1 MAQLSQPPYIK
12 IPKWLL
18 ASVFVLILVLVA
30 GSIWDITSTTAFG
43 ENDFVGYWS
52 ATYLFHN
59 RQNPYDQGL
68 MEITQNTKLET
79 SQDATIMAWN
89 PPPLFVF
96 LLPLAS
102 LSFLQAKFVWLII
115 NLLIVIASSMM
126 LIEIYYPTK
135 NSKFVIVS
143 LLFALLFPPVISG
156 LYMGQVTFLVL
167 FGLVTSMYLIKKGM
181 WFWAGMALILTTIKP
196 HLVILSLI
204 YLLIYMAQQRKFSGW
219 GGLLAAGLIC
229 ITILFLYRPQWINDF
244 LGLSKNAPVSWATPT
259 IGGLLSSAGI
269 TESARYL
276 IFIFLPLPIFLAWQY
291 TKYSMQF
298 SIALL
303 TLITIPVTFFGWN
316 YDQSMLLIP
325 IILVFSWLTQ
335 SKTSIQRAFAVSLII
350 LSLAINIYL
359 RALSTNDVFFVWI
372 PLSWWLIFIITWYGS
387 SNRKIIYE

>member
-143 LLFALLFPPVISG
+143 LLFALFRPAERAHRRS
-156 LYMGQVTFLVL
+156 Q
-167 FGLVTSMYLIKKGM
+167 
-181 WFWAGMALILTTIKP
+181 P
-196 HLVILSLI
+196 H
-204 YLLIYMAQQRKFSGW
+204 R
-219 GGLLAAGLIC
+219 
-229 ITILFLYRPQWINDF
+229 
-244 LGLSKNAPVSWATPT
+244 
-259 IGGLLSSAGI
+259 
-269 TESARYL
+269 
-276 IFIFLPLPIFLAWQY
+276 
-291 TKYSMQF
+291 
-298 SIALL
+298 
-303 TLITIPVTFFGWN
+303 
-316 YDQSMLLIP
+316 
-325 IILVFSWLTQ
+325 
-335 SKTSIQRAFAVSLII
+335 
-350 LSLAINIYL
+350 
-359 RALSTNDVFFVWI
+359 
-372 PLSWWLIFIITWYGS
+372 
-387 SNRKIIYE
+387 